1 MALEPHRYK
10 GVARD
15 GKIEL
20 EPGAKLP
27 EGAEV
32 IVLFEGVPDRKH
44 STAQDLLNS
53 EIVGMWADRVDIAD
67 SASFA
72 REIRERAWRRA
83 EP

>member
-20 EPGAKLP
+20 EPGANLP
-27 EGAEV
+27 DGAEV
-32 IVLFEGVPDRKH
+32 IVLFEGVADRKH

-53 EIVGMWADRVDIAD
+53 DIVGMWADRVEIVD

-72 REIRERAWRRA
+72 REIRERAWKRA